1 MPNVK
6 IYNMSAKEV
15 GEMSLNAEV
24 FGTEYN
30 EALVHQAVVTMLAN
44 SRQGTKSALTR
55 AEVRGGGIKPWRQK
69 GTGRARQGSI
79 RSPQWK
85 GGGVVF
91 APKPR
96 DFSKKMNIK
105 AKRAALNSALSYKV
119 ANQEFFIIDSIKLK
133 EAKTKEVAKILK
145 AFKCGEKS
153 AVFVTVNDENLQRA
167 ANNIPK
173 ISTTTVDLVNIY
185 DVVNS
190 SKVFFTK
197 EAVEKFQEAAN

>member
-6 IYNMSAKEV
+6 VYNMSGKEI
-15 GEMSLNAEV
+15 GAMDLNAEI
-24 FGTEYN
+24 FGAEYN
-30 EALVHQAVVTMLAN
+30 ESLVHQAVVTMLAN
-44 SRQGTKSALTR
+44 NRQGTKSTLTR

-105 AKRAALNSALSYKV
+105 AKRAALSSALSYKV
-119 ANQEFFIIDSIKLK
+119 ANQEFFVIDNIKLK
-133 EAKTKEVAKILK
+133 EAKTREVAKILK
-145 AFKCGEKS
+145 AFKCDEKS
-153 AVFVTVNDENLQRA
+153 AVFVTVNNADLTRA

-173 ISTTTVDLVNIY
+173 ISTTTVDLINIY

-190 SKVFFTK
+190 NKVFFTK
-197 EAVEKFQEAAN
+197 EAVEKFQED